1 MSDFIPKISKYR
13 NSLAQLLKKSPPEW
27 NSILTKA
34 FQQLKE
40 LAEKLPPLQIPGTG
54 KQLLQTDASDV
65 YWAAALFE
73 ELDGNRSIC
82 GYKSGAFKP
91 SELHYHSTFKEIL
104 AVKHGIEKFQF
115 HLLGHNFLVEMDMS
129 SFPKCSSSKGKCSHI
144 LSYSDG
150 QIGFHNGPSKSST
163 SKEKITLSLIISKKP
178 QVLNTTIIPSPLC
191 VYPIDRKS
199 VV

>member
-27 NSILTKA
+27 DSVHTEA
-34 FQQLKE
+34 VQQLKK

-54 KQLLQTDASDV
+54 KRILQTDASDE

-73 ELDGNRSIC
+73 ELDGKRNIC

-104 AVKHGIEKFQF
+104 AVKHGIKNFQF
-115 HLLGHNFLVEMDMS
+115 HLLGHHFLVEMDMS
-129 SFPKCSSSKGKCSHI
+129 SFPKMLQLKGKCFHI

-150 QIGFHNGPSKSST
+150 QIGFHNGLSK
-163 SKEKITLSLIISKKP
+163 
-178 QVLNTTIIPSPLC
+178 
-191 VYPIDRKS
+191 
-199 VV
+199 

>member
-1 MSDFIPKISKYR
+1 M
-13 NSLAQLLKKSPPEW
+13 N
-27 NSILTKA
+27 
-34 FQQLKE
+34 
-40 LAEKLPPLQIPGTG
+40 
-54 KQLLQTDASDV
+54 
-65 YWAAALFE
+65 
-73 ELDGNRSIC
+73 IC

-150 QIGFHNGPSKSST
+150 QIGFHNGLFKSSIL
-163 SKEKITLSLIISKKP
+163 KVRITLSLITFPRNLQPLIPQLSPHLYVYILLQTHPHPQAPPLHTLMIS
-178 QVLNTTIIPSPLC
+178 LI
-191 VYPIDRKS
+191 
-199 VV
+199 